1 MPNVFDVLR
10 ADHEKVLEMLDRLE
24 RDVVVPGEAA
34 RNEAHD
40 TKLVEQLVIDESK
53 HEAVEEMHFWPV
65 VRDSLELGKELARTA
80 VDQENAG
87 KKLLHKLDGMAPTHP
102 EFAGLMGEFISA
114 AREHIAFEQD
124 AVWPRL
130 AEALSNDEQDALGTK
145 IADAKKTA
153 PTRPHPHTP
162 AKPGVLKTAGAG
174 AAMMDRARGAATG
187 RGK

>member
-1 MPNVFDVLR
+1 MPNVFHILKE
-10 ADHEKVLEMLDRLE
+10 DHEMVLDMLSRLE
-24 RDVVVPGEAA
+24 RDVVSPGEAA

-40 TKLVEQLVIDESK
+40 TKLLEQLVIDESK
-53 HEAVEEMHFWPV
+53 HEAAEEMYFWPA
-65 VRDSLELGKELARTA
+65 VRDSLDLGDKLARTA
-80 VDQENAG
+80 VDQENKG

-102 EFAGLMGEFISA
+102 EFAALMSEFIA
-114 AREHIAFEQD
+114 LGREHIAFEQD

-130 AEALSNDEQDALGTK
+130 AEALSSDEQDALGTK
-145 IADAKKTA
+145 LADAKKSG

-174 AAMMDRARGAATG
+174 AALMDRARDAMSG